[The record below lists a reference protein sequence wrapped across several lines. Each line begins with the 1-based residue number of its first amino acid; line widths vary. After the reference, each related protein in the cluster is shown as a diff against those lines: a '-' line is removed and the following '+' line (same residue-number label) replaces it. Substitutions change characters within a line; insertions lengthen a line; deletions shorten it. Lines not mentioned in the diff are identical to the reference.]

1 MMPANKTIYM
11 AKKNSNRSN
20 KLSIIL
26 PAYNEGGHIYAN
38 LLKICDALKTQD
50 FEIIVVDDGSSDNT
64 FSESKRAAKEGRP
77 VKSVR
82 LDANRG
88 KGASLFR
95 GFKETDGGLIAFLDA
110 DLEISPYYIQKLLR
124 AMKKNKADVVAGV
137 KDPIMNHFPLQRRF
151 MSLLYRT
158 TIAFLFG
165 LNITDTQTGI
175 KLFKREVLES
185 AVPRLRVSR
194 FAFDIELLVA
204 ASRFGYKIIEYPIEV
219 TYVRKGRLGRMKL
232 GTLVGTFF
240 DTLAVYFRASF
251 WRWLEPSFGTQ
262 FWMIVFVLGVFL
274 AGVGFSKLLTPVIL
288 KPPFN
293 VIAHYVFLQFMPT
306 ALRDKLLAAGGT
318 LILLIASIQLNKS
331 LLTAFARRDRGDL
344 AGILRK

>member
-1 MMPANKTIYM
+1 MPR
-11 AKKNSNRSN
+11 KNTKRSN
-20 KLSIIL
+20 KFSVIL
-26 PAYNEGGHIYAN
+26 PAYNEGLHIYAN
-38 LLKICDALKTQD
+38 LLKICDALKTRD
-50 FEIIVVDDGSSDNT
+50 FEIIVVDDGSADNT
-64 FSESKRAAKEGRP
+64 FSESKRATKSGLP
-77 VKSVR
+77 VKSIQ
-82 LDANRG
+82 LESNRG

-95 GFKETDGGLIAFLDA
+95 GFEEASGDLIIFLDA
-110 DLEISPYYIQKLLR
+110 DLEISARYIVKLLA

-137 KDPIMNHFPLQRRF
+137 KDPIMNHFPVQRRV
-151 MSLLYRT
+151 MSVLYRA
-158 TIAFLFG
+158 TIGFLFG

-175 KLFKREVLES
+175 KLFKREVLE
-185 AVPRLRVSR
+185 AAAPRLRVSR

-204 ASRFGYKIIEYPIEV
+204 ASRFGYKIVEYPIEV
-219 TYVRKGRLGRMKL
+219 TYVRKGRLGRMKP

-262 FWMIVFVLGVFL
+262 FWMILFVLGVFL

-288 KPPFN
+288 KPPLN
-293 VIAHYVFLQFMPT
+293 VIAHYIFLQFIPIV
-306 ALRDKLLAAGGT
+306 LRDKLLAAGGT

-331 LLTAFARRDRGDL
+331 LLNAFARRDRGDL

>member
-1 MMPANKTIYM
+1 MLKNKKHPIQ
-11 AKKNSNRSN
+11 
-20 KLSIIL
+20 LSIIL
-26 PAYNEGGHIYAN
+26 PAYNEGAHIYDN
-38 LLKICDALKTQD
+38 LLKICSTRRAQD

-64 FSESKRAAKEGRP
+64 FSESKRAAKNGQP
-77 VKSVR
+77 IKSIQ
-82 LDANRG
+82 LKSNSG

-95 GFKETDGGLIAFLDA
+95 GFEKAKGELILFLDA
-110 DLEISPYYIQKLLR
+110 DLEITPHYIVKLLA
-124 AMKKNKADVVAGV
+124 AMKKTKADVVAGV
-137 KDPIMNHFPLQRRF
+137 KDPIMNHFPPQRRF
-151 MSLLYRT
+151 MSALYRM
-158 TIAFLFG
+158 TIRFLFG

-185 AVPRLRVSR
+185 VAPRLRVSR

-204 ASRFGYKIIEYPIEV
+204 ASRFGYEIVEYPVEV
-219 TYVRKGRLGRMKL
+219 AYVRKGGLGRMKL
-232 GTLVGTFF
+232 GSLFGTFL

-288 KPPFN
+288 NPPFN
-293 VIAHYVFLQFMPT
+293 EIAYYIFLQFLPIS
-306 ALRDKLLAAGGT
+306 LRDKLLAVGGT
-318 LILLIASIQLNKS
+318 LILAIALIQLNKS
-331 LLTAFARRDRGDL
+331 LLHAFARRDRGDL